1 MSSYSRCMGIRPYEP
16 QCQNCERLPRSPKQE
31 ESESWMTPTMGRGEC
46 DKCRPTPGK
55 AYREA
60 DARAILDEVEA
71 RR

>member
-46 DKCRPTPGK
+46 DKYRPTLGK

-60 DARAILDEVEA
+60 EARAILNEIEA